1 MSVSVSV
8 CVCLLCVRVWCRAV
22 PCHAVPCRAVP
33 CVLSLHRCTKSLR
46 TFEVCCL
53 VRAFAHVHGSL
64 GKYRFFGDCSR
75 YLLLSSDMAFN
86 TSELGV
92 SVSSLHPGMSMCRG
106 CGHQLRVLVCRAS
119 CSS

>member
-1 MSVSVSV
+1 VSVSVSV
-8 CVCLLCVRVWCRAV
+8 RVCLLCVRVWCRAV
-22 PCHAVPCRAVP
+22 PCRVSC
-33 CVLSLHRCTKSLR
+33 RCTKSVR

-92 SVSSLHPGMSMCRG
+92 SVSSLHSGTSVWRG